1 MRCYQTQHHSCKDK
15 HTSNGVGT
23 YPLLT
28 NLVISDVSHIDE
40 LCLGT
45 GLTGS
50 LDQSQ
55 QASMLWLNCKTMYAI
70 LLSYAC
76 SYHYFHVCTK
86 HKMYATTLDFG
97 VDIVKV
103 RNVILTCSS
112 SCFLTMV
119 HSH

>member
-28 NLVISDVSHIDE
+28 NLVISDVSHINE

-45 GLTGS
+45 GLTGA

-55 QASMLWLNCKTMYAI
+55 QASMLWLNCETTPFYSVKPVVAI
-70 LLSYAC
+70 SFMC
-76 SYHYFHVCTK
+76 VPNTK
-86 HKMYATTLDFG
+86 CMQQLWTL
-97 VDIVKV
+97 V
-103 RNVILTCSS
+103 LT
-112 SCFLTMV
+112 
-119 HSH
+119 